1 MALKLKLKPHESMIV
16 GGAVIRNGDK
26 GIELF
31 IENSVPILRQKDIM
45 AEHDVNSPCKRVYF
59 VVQLMYIDERNL
71 QEYHQTYWERVKEVL
86 EAAPS
91 TSRLIEQIS
100 QHILSDNF
108 YQALKVARKLIEYEE
123 ELLRHANSV

>member
-1 MALKLKLKPHESMIV
+1 MALKLKLKPHENLIV

-26 GIELF
+26 GTELF

-45 AEHDVNSPCKRVYF
+45 AERDQDSPCKRVYF
-59 VVQLMYIDERNL
+59 VVQLMYIDEKNL

-86 EAAPS
+86 QAAPS
-91 TSRLIEQIS
+91 TSRLIEQMS
-100 QHILSDNF
+100 QQILTGNF

>member
-45 AEHDVNSPCKRVYF
+45 AEHDVDSPCKRVYF

-123 ELLRHANSV
+123 ELLRHANSL

>member
-45 AEHDVNSPCKRVYF
+45 AEHDVDSPCKRVYF
-59 VVQLMYIDERNL
+59 VVQLMYIDEKNL

-86 EAAPS
+86 QAAPS
-91 TSRLIEQIS
+91 TSRLIEQMS
-100 QHILSDNF
+100 QQILTGNV

>member
-1 MALKLKLKPHESMIV
+1 MIV